1 MGKGEKILIGFIF
14 KRFRIG
20 KVKVFN
26 IDTIIDKENIG
37 IEGDINIL
45 FSFNKFIKMVEGG
58 KLKVVICKD
67 LISRG
72 GCYDME

>member
-72 GCYDME
+72 RCYDME

>member
-72 GCYDME
+72 GYYDME